1 MITELKGKG
10 MEVQNQFEHLSTRSG
25 FNKALGHFRSV
36 SEIIDHIDE
45 GRNLADALN
54 YFLDEKEI
62 QQQQILPTVY
72 ALLYDKYSYS
82 FRSHTMEKNLTDF
95 SYILKELP
103 RWKAVDVVLIYFHP
117 DLGAQVINPKNEDHF
132 RSLNVLKE
140 NELFTIYCFA
150 GNAQDS
156 DKKEQ
161 KALQTLV
168 KLLNGAKVK
177 SPDILLKGKFK
188 AKTVEFSTEDED
200 VEEDVE
206 VEEEEEAEEA
216 APEKTEK
223 TEPKETGKR
232 RMTPFYSIPVTNELF
247 HNGNVEAW
255 KKVIQSYKAKHP
267 GLDVYIYYDGERIH
281 DIHSLFKWGK
291 VKHGSTI
298 LVAVAGEDI
307 QDVAKLQ
314 RYLRQGA
321 SPQFEAFLRYPVN
334 TILNLF

>member
-1 MITELKGKG
+1 
-10 MEVQNQFEHLSTRSG
+10 MEVQNQFEHLSTRNG

-36 SEIIDHIDE
+36 SEIIDHMDE
-45 GRNLADALN
+45 GRNLADVLN
-54 YFLDEKEI
+54 YLLDEKEV

-72 ALLYDKYSYS
+72 ALLHDKYGYS
-82 FRSHTMEKNLTDF
+82 FHSHTMEKSLTDF

-117 DLGAQVINPKNEDHF
+117 DLGAQVINPKNEGHF
-132 RSLNVLKE
+132 ASLNVLKE
-140 NELFTIYCFA
+140 NELFTIYCS
-150 GNAQDS
+150 GGSTQDA

-177 SPDILLKGKFK
+177 TPDLLLKGKFK
-188 AKTVEFSTEDED
+188 AKTVEFASE
-200 VEEDVE
+200 EEDV
-206 VEEEEEAEEA
+206 EEEEAEIEEETVEEGT
-216 APEKTEK
+216 APEKAEK
-223 TEPKETGKR
+223 AEASETGKR

-255 KKVIQSYKAKHP
+255 KKVIQSYRAKHP

>member
-1 MITELKGKG
+1 

-36 SEIIDHIDE
+36 SEVIDHIDE
-45 GRNLADALN
+45 GRNLADVLN
-54 YFLDEKEI
+54 YLLDEKEV

-72 ALLYDKYSYS
+72 ALLHDKFGYA
-82 FRSHTMEKNLTDF
+82 FRSHTMEKSLTDF

-132 RSLNVLKE
+132 GSLNVLKE
-140 NELFTIYCFA
+140 NELFTIYCSA
-150 GNAQDS
+150 GNGKDAG
-156 DKKEQ
+156 KKEQ

-168 KLLNGAKVK
+168 KLLNGAKVTT
-177 SPDILLKGKFK
+177 PDVLLKGKFK
-188 AKTVEFSTEDED
+188 AKTVEFATEEN
-200 VEEDVE
+200 E
-206 VEEEEEAEEA
+206 VEEEAEAEDERDTVEEEA

-223 TEPKETGKR
+223 SEPKDAKKR

-255 KKVIQSYKAKHP
+255 KKVIQSYQAKHP

-321 SPQFEAFLRYPVN
+321 SPQFEAFLHYPVN